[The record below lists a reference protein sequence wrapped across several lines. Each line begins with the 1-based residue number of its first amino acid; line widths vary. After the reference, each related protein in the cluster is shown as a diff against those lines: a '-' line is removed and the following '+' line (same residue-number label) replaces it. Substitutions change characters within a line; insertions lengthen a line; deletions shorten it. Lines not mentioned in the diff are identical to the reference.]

1 MTNILE
7 SITNLLRTSLDGDPS
22 PPAILKTIGDRLND
36 LTAVSVD
43 PTGAGIDR
51 WLGKLRAIT
60 GDTRL
65 HDTLI
70 VRAVQMHAPRL
81 AETLTLM
88 GIVGFE
94 WEGNTPVTPA
104 AFSINRE
111 RLNNLLSNPGN
122 TALVL
127 LLSRV
132 EKLQDIKALQVLVLM
147 LISSPQALLAL
158 EYSQQGFLGLPLDGV
173 PGINSDQLKELI
185 DDLINSPIS
194 LPLPLVPP
202 LDFEDF
208 IRLARLRL
216 ATPPGAPGD
225 QGLLT
230 LEGPNVP
237 DDPNDPKQLDD
248 FALDVLLTQP
258 QQVKGKS
265 VTLRNDWLL
274 TFDTSATG
282 ATHYR
287 LQFEAT
293 KLDTA
298 AAVSPGDLGVFVGK
312 RPADAKALLIGDAT
326 GTHFSI
332 RSVRFGL
339 RFRPS
344 GPLFEVVL
352 KLEQIEFVL
361 KPDFLKFLSFGL
373 NIPELLRFE
382 SDIDI
387 AYVQGQG
394 LTGQGTAG
402 GPPGLGMQ
410 FATPVN
416 LKIGGAGAGV
426 NLDQVVTRLDISLDS
441 GQLRFRILF
450 RYGANAQFGPLGAI
464 MDGAGVWVGR
474 WSDGNGGLLP
484 PQGIGLTLD
493 AGPVTGGGFLK
504 SISANEF
511 AGALQLKILGIGAFA
526 YGLYKALPSGD
537 PSVVVLIGI
546 RLPLP
551 GVQIGFGFAISGF
564 GGLVGINRRADT
576 DRVRERLFSGAA
588 GDVLFNDNPMQNAP
602 KLLGDMQLFFPDA
615 QGSFLIG
622 PTLQINWLYI
632 LKLDVGV
639 FIELPTGNFFIA
651 GSARLVIG
659 SEEFALVYLRMD
671 FIGGVDQTKSLISF
685 AAALVNSHVL
695 GIFRITGG
703 VVLRIAYG
711 INGYFLFTVGGFHP
725 SFRPGAMEL
734 PRVARVGVSA
744 SPGPVWLKL
753 EMYLAITSNTFQ
765 LGSRVEAGIEIG
777 PISAHGWFGFDA
789 LIQFKPFYFIARIE
803 AGFDVEV
810 LGASLCSVRV
820 EGQLSG
826 PGPLMLQAKASVRL
840 LFIKVSGSVT
850 VTLSSNPPEAVS
862 PIQNLPEHLQPKDLP
877 GELTKPDNLRM
888 EGEDRSVVFG
898 PIASSGT
905 KLFAPVG
912 ELIWEQKRVP
922 LNLAIQKVEGINLD
936 GWHTL
941 TIESNLTSN
950 AENDWFGVGTYLKL
964 GDSEALNTSRFAQQ
978 QSGLRIGAEK
988 MSEGAVVTAK
998 IELSLVKLPQRNRFA
1013 ITSKLY
1019 VSAAL
1024 AGVLSQKSQGAQ
1036 LVPGEAQVLVKP
1048 ETWNTHDKK
1057 GAPQNVT
1064 PQNASRSVVQAT
1076 QTGGI
1081 ALPATEKPL
1090 NLAGVL

>member
-7 SITNLLRTSLDGDPS
+7 SITNLLKNSLEGDPE
-22 PPAILKTIGDRLND
+22 PPTILKTIGDRLND

-81 AETLTLM
+81 AETLTLI
-88 GIVGFE
+88 GIIGFE
-94 WEGNTPVTPA
+94 WEGNPPALA
-104 AFSINRE
+104 AFSINRQ
-111 RLNNLLSNPGN
+111 RLNDLLAKPGN
-122 TALVL
+122 TALAL
-127 LLSRV
+127 LLLRV
-132 EKLQDIKALQVLVLM
+132 EKLKDLKALQVLVLL

-158 EYSQQGFLGLPLDGV
+158 EYRQQGFLGLPLDGV
-173 PGINSDQLKELI
+173 PGINSDQLKQLI
-185 DDLINSPIS
+185 DELINSPVS
-194 LPLPLVPP
+194 LPLPLPLPLDQP
-202 LDFEDF
+202 LDFERF
-208 IRLARLRL
+208 KQL
-216 ATPPGAPGD
+216 ATPPVALGP

-230 LEGPNVP
+230 LKGPNG
-237 DDPNDPKQLDD
+237 PNDDKARKKLDD
-248 FALDVLLTQP
+248 FELDLQLTQP
-258 QQVKGKS
+258 QKVKGKP
-265 VTLRNDWLL
+265 VALRNGWAL

-282 ATHYR
+282 NTHYR
-287 LQFEAT
+287 LQFEVD

-298 AAVSPGDLGVFVGK
+298 ISPGDLGVFVGK
-312 RPADAKALLIGDAT
+312 QPADTSALLIGDAS

-441 GQLRFRILF
+441 GQLRFRVQF
-450 RYGANAQFGPLGAI
+450 RYGANAQFGPLGAT

-484 PQGIGLTLD
+484 PQGIGLALD

-526 YGLYKALPSGD
+526 YGLYKTLPSGD

-551 GVQIGFGFAISGF
+551 GIQLGFGFAISGF

-576 DRVRERLFSGAA
+576 DRLRERLASGSA

-615 QGSFLIG
+615 QGIFLVG
-622 PTLQINWLYI
+622 PTLQMNWLYI

-639 FIELPTGNFFIA
+639 VIELPGPRKIFIA

-659 SEEFALVYLRMD
+659 SEAFALVYLRMD
-671 FIGGVDQTKSLISF
+671 FIGGIDFTKSLIF
-685 AAALVNSHVL
+685 FDAMLVNSHVL

-703 VVLRIAYG
+703 VALRIAYG
-711 INGYFLFTVGGFHP
+711 SNGYFLFTVGGFNP
-725 SFRPGAMEL
+725 SFNPGAMEL
-734 PRVARVGVSA
+734 PRVARVGVSVA
-744 SPGPVWLKL
+744 LGPVWLKQ

-765 LGSRVEAGIEIG
+765 LGARVEAGIEIG
-777 PISAHGWFGFDA
+777 PISAHGWFDFNT
-789 LIQFKPFYFIARIE
+789 LIQFKPFEFTASIN

-810 LGASLCSVRV
+810 FGVSLCNVRV
-820 EGQLSG
+820 QGQLSG
-826 PGPLMLQAKASVRL
+826 PGPLMLQARASVRL
-840 LFIKVSGSVT
+840 LFIKVSGNVT
-850 VTLSSNPPEAVS
+850 IKLSSNPREVVVAIP
-862 PIQNLPEHLQPKDLP
+862 NLPAHLR
-877 GELTKPDNLRM
+877 GEITNPENLRM
-888 EGEDRSVVFG
+888 EGEDRSVVFSPSVSG
-898 PIASSGT
+898 GT
-905 KLFAPVG
+905 KLFAPSG
-912 ELIWEQKRVP
+912 ELIWEQKRAP
-922 LNLAIQKVEGINLD
+922 LNLAIEKFEGVELNGR
-936 GWHTL
+936 HTL
-941 TIESNLTSN
+941 TITSNLV
-950 AENDWFGVGTYLKL
+950 EKPEDDWFGVGTYLKL
-964 GDSEALNTSRFAQQ
+964 SDSEALNNSRFVKQ
-978 QSGLRIGAEK
+978 QSGLRITSNAMSTGASVNAE
-988 MSEGAVVTAK
+988 
-998 IELSLVKLPQRNRFA
+998 IQRSLLKLPQRSEFPARLIA
-1013 ITSKLY
+1013 QY
-1019 VSAAL
+1019 VNAAL
-1024 AGVLSQKSQGAQ
+1024 AGALGEKYRGAQ
-1036 LVPGEAQVLVKP
+1036 LAPGDAQVLVKQ
-1048 ETWNTHDKK
+1048 EIWNTHDKN
-1057 GAPQNVT
+1057 GTTQNAT
-1064 PQNASRSVVQAT
+1064 PQNAIQSFVQSK

-1090 NLAGVL
+1090 NLTGVF